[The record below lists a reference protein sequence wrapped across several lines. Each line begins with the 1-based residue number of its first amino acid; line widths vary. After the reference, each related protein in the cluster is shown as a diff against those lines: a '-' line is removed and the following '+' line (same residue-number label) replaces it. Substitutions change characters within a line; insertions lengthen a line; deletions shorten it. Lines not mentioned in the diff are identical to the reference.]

1 MLTVLAVVDFESKVV
16 FVVVVGCGDAK
27 RGNLLFKIVIP
38 VIFLQNLVHS
48 RLFQYI
54 YMQIRR

>member
-1 MLTVLAVVDFESKVV
+1 MLTVLAVVDFESEVV
-16 FVVVVGCGDAK
+16 FVVVGCGDAK
-27 RGNLLFKIVIP
+27 RGNLLFEIVIP

-48 RLFQYI
+48 RLLQYI